1 MKLKTLLTC
10 SFLITQGSTTKLS
23 RFDEG
28 DEDGDFL
35 SNVAATVG
43 VFTGAAVIGK
53 ASG

>member
-23 RFDEG
+23 RFDEY
-28 DEDGDFL
+28 DEDWGW
-35 SNVAATVG
+35 VG
-43 VFTGAAVIGK
+43 VVTGVAVIGK